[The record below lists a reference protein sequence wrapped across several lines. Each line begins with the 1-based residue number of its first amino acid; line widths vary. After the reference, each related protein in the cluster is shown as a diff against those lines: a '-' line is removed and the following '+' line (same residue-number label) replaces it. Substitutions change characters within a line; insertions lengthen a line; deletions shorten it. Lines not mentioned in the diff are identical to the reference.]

1 MTLDGKEK
9 TAIVISLAMVVL
21 AVVLVLC
28 SLTSHCLIWAVIIL
42 LAAEVA
48 KTLFL
53 VKRFS
58 ANGGKNGL
66 GETIVAE
73 LLTFLA
79 AAALVALL
87 VYSCGDL
94 RIVSAS
100 AFCASF
106 VMFRVAS
113 GLVIFCRS

>member
-9 TAIVISLAMVVL
+9 TAICLSLAMLVM
-21 AVVLVLC
+21 AAVLVLC
-28 SLTSHCLIWAVIIL
+28 SLANSCLIFSIAIL
-42 LAAEVA
+42 LTSETA
-48 KTLFL
+48 KTVFL

-66 GETIVAE
+66 GATIVAE
-73 LLTFLA
+73 LLTFAIA
-79 AAALVALL
+79 AVLVAFL

-94 RIVSAS
+94 RVVSAS

-106 VMFRVAS
+106 VVFRVAS
-113 GLVIFCRS
+113 GLVIFSRS